1 MDAHKAELFRD
12 EEEAYRYVERRVWPE
27 GPVCPRC
34 GMFDR
39 VGKLSGTSTRVGTYK
54 CYRCRKP
61 FTVKIGTLFQSSH
74 VPRHNWLR
82 AIFLLTASPRPPKWQ
97 HLCRILEV
105 SPKTA
110 MFMTERIEKARVLH
124 ARIAIRSHSE
134 AKDDHKQEDRGTTTV

>member
-34 GMFDR
+34 GTFDR
-39 VGKLSGTSTRVGTYK
+39 IGRLSGVSTRVGTYK

-74 VPRHNWLR
+74 IPLHKWLR
-82 AIFLLTASPRPPKWQ
+82 AIFLLTTSPHPPKWQ
-97 HLCRILEV
+97 HLCKVLEV

-110 MFMTERIEKARVLH
+110 MFMTQRIERARVLH
-124 ARIAIRSHSE
+124 ARIAVPNREGKH
-134 AKDDHKQEDRGTTTV
+134 DHRQEDSSATTV

>member
-34 GMFDR
+34 GTFDR
-39 VGKLSGTSTRVGTYK
+39 IGRLSGASTRVGTYK

-74 VPRHNWLR
+74 VPLHKWLR
-82 AIFLLTASPRPPKWQ
+82 AIFLLTASPHPPKWQ
-97 HLCRILEV
+97 HLCKILEV

-110 MFMTERIEKARVLH
+110 MFMTRRIERARVLH
-124 ARIAIRSHSE
+124 ARIAVHNNSE
-134 AKDDHKQEDRGTTTV
+134 EKHDHGQEDSGATTV

>member
-12 EEEAYRYVERRVWPE
+12 EQEAYRYVEHRVWPE

-34 GMFDR
+34 GTFDR
-39 VGKLSGTSTRVGTYK
+39 IGKLSGTSTRVGTYK

-74 VPRHNWLR
+74 VPLHKWLR
-82 AIFLLTASPRPPKWQ
+82 AIFLLTTSPRPPKWQ
-97 HLCRILEV
+97 HLCKILEV

-110 MFMTERIEKARVLH
+110 MFMTERIERARVFH
-124 ARIAIRSHSE
+124 ARTATRSNNEVS
-134 AKDDHKQEDRGTTTV
+134 DDHRQEDSSGTTV

>member
-1 MDAHKAELFRD
+1 MDAHDTDQFRD
-12 EEEAYRYVERRVWPE
+12 EEQAYRYVECRVWPE

-34 GMFDR
+34 GAFDR
-39 VGKLSGTSTRVGTYK
+39 AGKLSGASTRVGTYK

-74 VPRHNWLR
+74 VPLRKWLR

-97 HLCRILEV
+97 DLCKILEV

-110 MFMTERIEKARVLH
+110 MFMTERIERARVFH
-124 ARIAIRSHSE
+124 ARTATRSNKE
-134 AKDDHKQEDRGTTTV
+134 GKDDHRQEDSGGTTV